1 MRCHLRNLLT
11 LILLSVLIFSP
22 SAYASAKKLIP
33 MGESIGIQL
42 QLPFVYVAHDV
53 LLPNGQWLKKG
64 DVITKVNGEQV
75 SSVEKLK
82 QRLDAKDLTIS
93 VKQKSDQREIS
104 LTNEQANNILP
115 FLKDETDGIGT
126 LTFIDPESKQYGAL
140 GHQIIDSVLNAPPEF
155 TNGSIYLA
163 SIEQIK
169 KSSPGNPGYKISVI
183 EKNDI
188 RLGSIKSNDSYGIFG
203 NWESNLKQ
211 SLRKPIDIMHVEDI
225 ELGKAQLYTAIEG
238 SQVEAFDIDI
248 IKIEDNFL
256 QFIVTDKKLLEK
268 TGGILQGMS
277 GSPIIQKG
285 QFVGAVTH
293 MFVEQPTKGAAITVN
308 EMLKKQP

>member
-1 MRCHLRNLLT
+1 
-11 LILLSVLIFSP
+11 
-22 SAYASAKKLIP
+22 
-33 MGESIGIQL
+33 
-42 QLPFVYVAHDV
+42 
-53 LLPNGQWLKKG
+53 
-64 DVITKVNGEQV
+64 
-75 SSVEKLK
+75 
-82 QRLDAKDLTIS
+82 
-93 VKQKSDQREIS
+93 
-104 LTNEQANNILP
+104 
-115 FLKDETDGIGT
+115 
-126 LTFIDPESKQYGAL
+126 
-140 GHQIIDSVLNAPPEF
+140 
-155 TNGSIYLA
+155 
-163 SIEQIK
+163 
-169 KSSPGNPGYKISVI
+169 
-183 EKNDI
+183 
-188 RLGSIKSNDSYGIFG
+188 
-203 NWESNLKQ
+203 
-211 SLRKPIDIMHVEDI
+211 MHVEDI